1 MSLGTR
7 ERPVVP
13 KAEFRSYYGL
23 PVLNAP
29 RWRPVDIAGYFF
41 AGGLAGASSL
51 LAAGAQ
57 ATGRRE
63 LSTRAKVVATGAIA
77 AGAVGLVHD
86 LGVPSRFANMLRT
99 FKPSSPMSMGSW
111 LLSAYGPLAG
121 LSALS
126 AVSGR
131 SPRVGTASTIAAAAL
146 GPLVSTYTAALVS
159 DTAVPA
165 WHDGYREMPFVFAGS
180 SATAAGGMGLLT
192 APVEQTAPALR
203 MAVLGSAIEFAAGKQ
218 MESRLGAGAEPYR
231 EGRGGRFMKAGQ
243 VLTAAGLGL
252 GVAGRRH
259 RTVSA
264 LAGAALVA
272 ASACTR
278 FAIFHAGLQSAADPK
293 YTVEPQRAR
302 LAARC

>member
-13 KAEFRSYYGL
+13 KADFQSYYGL
-23 PVLNAP
+23 PVLNSP
-29 RWRPVDIAGYFF
+29 VWRPLDIAGYFF

-111 LLSAYGPLAG
+111 LLSAYGPMAG
-121 LSALS
+121 LSAAT

-131 SPRVGTASTIAAAAL
+131 FSRLGTASTVVAAAL

-180 SATAAGGMGLLT
+180 SATAAGGMGLLAT
-192 APVEQTAPALR
+192 PVAQVAPARR
-203 MAVLGSAIEFAAGKQ
+203 MALFGGAIEFVAGKK
-218 MESRLGAGAEPYR
+218 MESRLGIAGEPYR
-231 EGRGGRFMKAGQ
+231 EGRGGRYMKAGQ
-243 VLTAAGLGL
+243 VLTAGGLGL
-252 GVAGRRH
+252 AFAGRRH
-259 RTVSA
+259 RAVSA
-264 LAGAALVA
+264 VAGAALVA

-278 FAIFHAGLQSAADPK
+278 FGIFHAGVQSASDPK

-302 LAARC
+302 LTTS